1 MSQGTKKCI
10 IKLEIREESN
20 EGLGKHFTET
30 DHAWTA
36 RTISCDACADLICMG
51 ACYLLTSRVG
61 LGLWIYFPGL
71 IFGLG
76 ASFMTAYKLWIKV
89 IERERKKGEE
99 EPPAFNSHN

>member
-1 MSQGTKKCI
+1 MKDWVNISQRLIMLGQ
-10 IKLEIREESN
+10 L
-20 EGLGKHFTET
+20 GL
-30 DHAWTA
+30 
-36 RTISCDACADLICMG
+36 SLVMPVLICMG

-71 IFGLG
+71 TFGLG

>member
-1 MSQGTKKCI
+1 MKDWVNISQRLIMLGQ
-10 IKLEIREESN
+10 L
-20 EGLGKHFTET
+20 GLS
-30 DHAWTA
+30 
-36 RTISCDACADLICMG
+36 IVMPVLICMG

-71 IFGLG
+71 VFGLG
-76 ASFMTAYKLWIKV
+76 ASFMTAYKLWIRV